1 MPGTEVR
8 WAVLG
13 SVLLLLTAC
22 GIPQPFRHQAYA
34 PQGNPLVTL
43 RSGVGV
49 AVPPVL
55 GVPRALGEL
64 MAEAVAR
71 RLTASDI
78 PAMAVESPAADAPG
92 LVLVGWLVGQD
103 ATDIGTSFTVRW
115 SLLASDGTVIDE
127 TTRDMAMPIEVW
139 ATGGEQVAD
148 LVAGD
153 SRAPLVALIGSEAD
167 TTGRRRTARDVTPD
181 TAAAESEAVAG
192 EGDAS
197 GDKAEPDADTADA
210 TATASAQDTA
220 TRSSSPGPARSAS
233 ELVMAPPEV
242 TRAPGNGKEA
252 LERALTRIFEQSG
265 VRITET
271 ASPDRL
277 VVRGAVE
284 VLPMQSLDTEQVSIA
299 WEVLDGSGQTLGR
312 MSQENAIPIGSLD
325 GEWGDVAAL
334 IAEGTAMGVGEILV
348 RKGIVVPPGS

>member
-1 MPGTEVR
+1 MPGSKVC

-13 SVLLLLTAC
+13 GVLLLLAAC

-55 GVPRALGEL
+55 GVPRPLGGL

-78 PAMAVESPAADAPG
+78 PAMAVDSPAADAPG
-92 LVLVGWLVGQD
+92 LVLVGWLVGKD
-103 ATDIGTSFTVRW
+103 TTDIGTDFTVRW

-127 TTRDMAMPIEVW
+127 TARDMAMPTEVW
-139 ATGGEQVAD
+139 TAGGEQVAE

-167 TTGRRRTARDVTPD
+167 STGRRRAARAATPD
-181 TAAAESEAVAG
+181 PAAPDFETAERVADATEGEAE
-192 EGDAS
+192 
-197 GDKAEPDADTADA
+197 AEPNADTAEA
-210 TATASAQDTA
+210 TTAAEDTEA
-220 TRSSSPGPARSAS
+220 RSSPGPARSAAD
-233 ELVMAPPEV
+233 LVMAPPEV

-284 VLPMQSLDTEQVSIA
+284 VLPMGSLDTEQVSIA

-348 RKGIVVPPGS
+348 RKGIVAPPGS